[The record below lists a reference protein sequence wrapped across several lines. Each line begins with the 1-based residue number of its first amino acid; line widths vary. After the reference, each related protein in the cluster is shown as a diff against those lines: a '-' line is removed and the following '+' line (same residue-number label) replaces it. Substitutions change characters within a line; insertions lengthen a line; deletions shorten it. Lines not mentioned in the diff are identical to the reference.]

1 MDNKEE
7 ILREELKEVLSLPKI
22 DYVRVLKLSTQL
34 AEFDQNHIRFS
45 VDAGLI
51 DKLGNELVARQETAV
66 SELVKNGYDADA
78 TDVKLTF
85 ENTEKIGGTLII
97 EDNGSGMSAEQLRDG
112 FMRISSTEKI
122 QNPVS
127 VKYHRRRAGKK
138 GIGRFSVQRL
148 GHNLTIRTY
157 VANFQN
163 GYQLDIDWDAY
174 SSNVDLGFV
183 SNKIKQIPARGFSGT
198 VLVIKNLRD
207 RWSEAAIS
215 RIYQYISD
223 IMLPQKHNYDEESL
237 DPGMNVYFYQ
247 NNDSVRKEIL
257 DQKLDIFQHALA
269 LIEGKVDSNYN
280 GTFAIHSNK
289 LKFDYSSEIGLD
301 VDMPNM
307 PFKNIRNVKYRVY
320 YFIYD
325 SKLIPRGQMSII
337 KKYSL
342 KNSGIKLYR
351 NGFRVLPYGEW
362 GDDWLSLDKSTRR
375 RSILPTHTNQN
386 FFGYVEISDESG
398 DFEETSSREG
408 LLNNEAFVELQ
419 NFIYRSLVSAVIKI
433 AEQRNLKIVSGQKQQ
448 DDGQWEEINVRVKN
462 IAFTISELDKDFE
475 SGQET
480 IEAKAKRRKK
490 IKKLKEEFDEVKKL
504 QKIAQAK
511 SLREKSMLRILGSVG
526 LTVGQFV
533 HEIKNHFTNIE
544 SDLSSLMEAQL
555 DNEAKNRISLL
566 NKNFT
571 SLKTYISYFDHV
583 ISANVVRTLRPLEMR
598 EVVKPFLDSINAD
611 MERQG
616 YQTPK
621 MIFNG
626 YNLYTKPMH
635 PSEWSSILFNFYTN
649 SKKAIKRAKTKGA
662 ICIECGESA
671 DNMIYLEFSDNG
683 VGIPKEIE
691 NRIFEEFYTTTA
703 SDTLDKLDFSSEV
716 TGTGLGLS
724 IVRDIVSSYKGRVFV
739 VSAKNNYSTCI
750 RVEIPKASAKD
761 LENIYC

>member
-1 MDNKEE
+1 M
-7 ILREELKEVLSLPKI
+7 
-22 DYVRVLKLSTQL
+22 
-34 AEFDQNHIRFS
+34 
-45 VDAGLI
+45 
-51 DKLGNELVARQETAV
+51 
-66 SELVKNGYDADA
+66 
-78 TDVKLTF
+78 
-85 ENTEKIGGTLII
+85 
-97 EDNGSGMSAEQLRDG
+97 
-112 FMRISSTEKI
+112 
-122 QNPVS
+122 
-127 VKYHRRRAGKK
+127 
-138 GIGRFSVQRL
+138 
-148 GHNLTIRTY
+148 
-157 VANFQN
+157 
-163 GYQLDIDWDAY
+163 
-174 SSNVDLGFV
+174 
-183 SNKIKQIPARGFSGT
+183 
-198 VLVIKNLRD
+198 
-207 RWSEAAIS
+207 
-215 RIYQYISD
+215 
-223 IMLPQKHNYDEESL
+223 
-237 DPGMNVYFYQ
+237 
-247 NNDSVRKEIL
+247 
-257 DQKLDIFQHALA
+257 
-269 LIEGKVDSNYN
+269 
-280 GTFAIHSNK
+280 
-289 LKFDYSSEIGLD
+289 
-301 VDMPNM
+301 
-307 PFKNIRNVKYRVY
+307 
-320 YFIYD
+320 
-325 SKLIPRGQMSII
+325 
-337 KKYSL
+337 
-342 KNSGIKLYR
+342 
-351 NGFRVLPYGEW
+351 
-362 GDDWLSLDKSTRR
+362 
-375 RSILPTHTNQN
+375 
-386 FFGYVEISDESG
+386 
-398 DFEETSSREG
+398 
-408 LLNNEAFVELQ
+408 
-419 NFIYRSLVSAVIKI
+419 IKI

-490 IKKLKEEFDEVKKL
+490 IKKIKEEFDEVKKL

-566 NKNFT
+566 NKNFA

-598 EVVKPFLDSINAD
+598 EVVKPFLDSINTD

-616 YQTPK
+616 YQAPK

-683 VGIPKEIE
+683 DGIPKEIE
-691 NRIFEEFYTTTA
+691 NRIFEEFYTTTG